1 MNDILLNRDINLAMT
16 LIFPSDFLIFK
27 KKPDISVRLQLQP
40 DALKEKGIFNDRL
53 KLRTPEPSLLS

>member
-1 MNDILLNRDINLAMT
+1 MNDILLQRYQPGDDLD
-16 LIFPSDFLIFK
+16 FPSDFLIFK

-53 KLRTPEPSLLS
+53 KLRTPEQSLLS